1 MRFRK
6 DYIRI
11 IDSLNLCFD
20 LDFSRKPRK
29 IVGFKKLIFCFG
41 SILIEMHPNEPLKQ
55 LTFIFSVIW
64 C

>member
-1 MRFRK
+1 MRFRE

-11 IDSLNLCFD
+11 IGSLSLCFHR
-20 LDFSRKPRK
+20 DFSRKPRK

-41 SILIEMHPNEPLKQ
+41 SILVEMHSNEPLKQ